1 MSKISYF
8 QRYSQKE
15 NHTTNNT
22 LLIMR
27 HFYQASPQ
35 KISTVLS
42 NLANEI
48 ELTVGL
54 VFQQQVRL
62 TEGIPDAL
70 ISQTPLDIYIE
81 TKRGGQLDQ
90 AQIERYIDS
99 IRNDSKIKTVLFG
112 LTRTAIEKELR
123 DELGRKANK
132 KNIVFV
138 PITFA
143 DIVRELNSVCESHES
158 ALREILLDYE
168 DYLKDEDLLPD
179 GELLSVFPCGTSIE
193 ENIKHRLYFEPPSR
207 ATKKDSKFIGLY
219 DRKSIRYLASIKT
232 VVVVDEGKDGF
243 IVTDTEKGILSDEE
257 RGRIKG
263 AMDDCIYYNLA
274 QGKHR
279 YYLFGDMCQT
289 NFIKSSKY
297 GLRNRRDLNL
307 AQWLDYGKKKEYS
320 AKEVADCLRNEKF
333 D

>member
-8 QRYSQKE
+8 QRYSQRE

-42 NLANEI
+42 NLANDI
-48 ELTVGL
+48 ELPVGL

-62 TEGIPDAL
+62 TAGIPDAL

-81 TKRGGQLDQ
+81 TKRVGQLDQ
-90 AQIERYIDS
+90 EQIERYIDS

-112 LTRTAIEKELR
+112 LTRMAIEREIR
-123 DELGRKANK
+123 DKLGRKASK

-158 ALREILLDYE
+158 ALKEILLDYE
-168 DYLKDEDLLPD
+168 DYLKDEDLLPVGD
-179 GELLSVFPCGTSIE
+179 LMSVFPCGTSIE
-193 ENIKHRLYFEPPSR
+193 ENVKHQLYFEPPSR
-207 ATKKDSKFIGLY
+207 RTKKASKFIGLY
-219 DRKSIRYLASIKT
+219 HRKSIRHLASIKT
-232 VVVVDEGKDGF
+232 VVVGVRDKDGF
-243 IVTDTEKGILSDEE
+243 SVTDTEKGTLSDKE
-257 RGRIKG
+257 RDRIKG
-263 AMDDCIYYNLA
+263 AMSDCIYYNLA

-297 GLRNRRDLNL
+297 ALRNRRDLNL
-307 AQWLDYGKKKEYS
+307 AQWLDYEKKKEYS
-320 AKEVADCLRNEKF
+320 AKEVADCLRGKEF
-333 D
+333 